1 MQIGE
6 GKWHMAEGD
15 GIFRFFFFLESF
27 MVMLKCD
34 VLLMLRVA
42 HVALNFSKDNLIQQT
57 VLFSLFLY
65 HKKCDFT
72 EFGNPSI
79 RLRNILQ
86 SVVLPLAVL

>member
-15 GIFRFFFFLESF
+15 GCAGDGILCFFFFSLESF
-27 MVMLKCD
+27 MVMLICD
-34 VLLMLRVA
+34 VLLVLRVA
-42 HVALNFSKDNLIQQT
+42 RVVLNVSKHNLIQQT

-79 RLRNILQ
+79 HLRNRFYK
-86 SVVLPLAVL
+86 V